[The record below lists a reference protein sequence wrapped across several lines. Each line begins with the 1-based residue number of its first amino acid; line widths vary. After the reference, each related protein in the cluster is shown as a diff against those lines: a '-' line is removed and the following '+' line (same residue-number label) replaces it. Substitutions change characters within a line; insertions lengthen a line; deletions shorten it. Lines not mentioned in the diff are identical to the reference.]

1 MRHKHFPLGDFVL
14 LCQGYGSVK
23 NIIFNAPKYK
33 EKHEKTT
40 VKWKHIDWKHFL
52 NRIVWY
58 RMVSYGIVWY
68 RMVSYGIV
76 SYRIVSYRIV
86 SYRIVL
92 YCIELIQKNKWST
105 PPKKKPKPRLQTLR
119 PSYGKKK
126 KEERIF
132 GIRFF
137 NILLDHIWPW
147 KTASVANWAK
157 YLNSGNFAAGE
168 NNNTWNN

>member
-1 MRHKHFPLGDFVL
+1 MEISYCSAKDMAVL
-14 LCQGYGSVK
+14 KISSSMLL
-23 NIIFNAPKYK
+23 NIKKSMKKQQWNENISTGNTSLIVSY
-33 EKHEKTT
+33 
-40 VKWKHIDWKHFL
+40 
-52 NRIVWY
+52 RIVWY
-58 RMVSYGIVWY
+58 RMVW
-68 RMVSYGIV
+68 
-76 SYRIVSYRIV
+76 YRIVSYRIV
-86 SYRIVL
+86 SYRIVS

-157 YLNSGNFAAGE
+157 YLNSGNFVAGE

>member
-1 MRHKHFPLGDFVL
+1 MEISYCSAKDMAVL
-14 LCQGYGSVK
+14 KISSSMLL
-23 NIIFNAPKYK
+23 NIKKSMKKQQWNENISTGN
-33 EKHEKTT
+33 TS
-40 VKWKHIDWKHFL
+40 L
-52 NRIVWY
+52 
-58 RMVSYGIVWY
+58 
-68 RMVSYGIV
+68 IV
-76 SYRIVSYRIV
+76 S
-86 SYRIVL
+86 
-92 YCIELIQKNKWST
+92 YCIELIQKHKWST

-157 YLNSGNFAAGE
+157 YLNSGNFVAGE